1 MEGGRD
7 GRRKEGREGGRDGR
21 DRGMEGGREGWK
33 EEGREGG
40 RGEGWRRE
48 ACHVY
53 SPYLRQTTNE
63 HVTNTMHAAW
73 LHLVH

>member
-7 GRRKEGREGGRDGR
+7 GRRREGREGG
-21 DRGMEGGREGWK
+21 MGGIEGWK
-33 EEGREGG
+33 EGGKDGRRKVGREGG